1 MLIKVIHVIAGMLV
15 VVLFYA
21 QLGMLISRR
30 RAVQTLRTSEVPRI
44 VGLPRV
50 LKIAMHICWSIVI
63 LAGIYLFIK
72 LSGIYPYWLLAKIL
86 LFIFAIIFSIM
97 SFRGKGSRRAQNI
110 GLFGAAICYA
120 LIILL
125 VGIKPWGFVL
135 TGNVNQ
141 PVSGSASATTGPSN

>member
-1 MLIKVIHVIAGMLV
+1 MLVKIIHVIAGMLV
-15 VVLFYA
+15 VILFYA

-30 RAVQTLRTSEVPRI
+30 RVVQTLRTSEVPRI
-44 VGLPRV
+44 IGLPRV

-97 SFRGKGSRRAQNI
+97 SFRGKGSQRAQNI

-125 VGIKPWGFVL
+125 VSIKPWGVVL
-135 TGNVNQ
+135 TGNINQ
-141 PVSGSASATTGPSN
+141 PVSGSANATIESSN